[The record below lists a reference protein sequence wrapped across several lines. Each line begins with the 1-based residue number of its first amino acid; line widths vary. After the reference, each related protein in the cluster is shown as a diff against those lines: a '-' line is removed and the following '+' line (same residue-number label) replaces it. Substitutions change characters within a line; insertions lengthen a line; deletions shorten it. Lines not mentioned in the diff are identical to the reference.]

1 MIRHWRRPRKRTVG
15 DHSTVYLAELNASTV
30 KVKILKDS
38 TVGEE
43 GEKRLA
49 TWGGFLRVH
58 RASASLTLVNI
69 FGPEHRPIVDFALD
83 NVQKLK
89 LRAEKV
95 KAQQLQ
101 GPPHDTRGDIR
112 QNDH

>member
-1 MIRHWRRPRKRTVG
+1 MCTWL
-15 DHSTVYLAELNASTV
+15 SSMLQQ
-30 KVKILKDS
+30 VKILKDS
-38 TVGEE
+38 TVREE
-43 GEKRLA
+43 GEKRSA

-58 RASASLTLVNI
+58 RASVSLTLVNI

-95 KAQQLQ
+95 NAQQLQ